1 VNRQNEQ
8 TSLTKAVQ
16 NKGQYLLAF
25 GVIASLLVVVN
36 VPIFIVFFFGV
47 FAYFMARMFSAGSK
61 MRTRAIFEFY
71 LSAQEILKRDDR
83 NWYGFEINETIN
95 RGDRIVKEM
104 RCAPPLVHYA
114 LGALYN
120 KVGDHAAAVRHLT
133 YVAENPE
140 SFEGSVVYPS
150 SELRSYVSVLRKIER
165 EPSEAPL
172 TSAAVRALSR
182 GRKLKTDG
190 LLNESR
196 SIVEKAKTEVQA
208 AASLNGI
215 HPETAAHLEGLET
228 PTTEKKSET
237 RESFEQPES
246 VTTLV
251 EEKRARKDRKNE
263 PPRKP
268 IVEVLHEIYDRN
280 IQ

>member
-8 TSLTKAVQ
+8 TSLAKAVQ

-47 FAYFMARMFSAGSK
+47 FAYFMAKMFSAGSK

-71 LSAQEILKRDDR
+71 LSAQEMLKRDDR

-95 RGDRIVKEM
+95 RGERIVKEM
-104 RCAPPLVHYA
+104 RTAPPLVHYA
-114 LGALYN
+114 LGSLYN
-120 KVGDHAAAVRHLT
+120 KVGDHAAAVRHLS

-150 SELRSYVSVLRKIER
+150 TELRSYVNVLRKIER

-182 GRKLKTDG
+182 GRKLKADA

-196 SIVEKAKTEVQA
+196 SIVEKAKLEIQPI
-208 AASLNGI
+208 ASLNGAREEA
-215 HPETAAHLEGLET
+215 HVNAAEQHA
-228 PTTEKKSET
+228 SENLNKADD

-246 VTTLV
+246 VTSMGD
-251 EEKRARKDRKNE
+251 EKQPRKERKNE